1 MKTEF
6 IYQNEFEKLNQLKLS
21 LLEYIY
27 WYNNLRIHGFLGY
40 VTPLEYRQLRLA
52 SKYQL
57 ILNQYVRF
65 QIVQIGVDSPWNFIS

>member
-1 MKTEF
+1 MYIERSLSEKGSSYDSAFNKVMKTEF
-6 IYQNEFEKLNQLKLS
+6 IYQNEFEKLNRLKLS

-52 SKYQL
+52 SKY
-57 ILNQYVRF
+57 
-65 QIVQIGVDSPWNFIS
+65 